1 MSILGCTIVLGAV
14 GAGSVH
20 AAGTPSQAA
29 LPPASP
35 PGAVKLSDE
44 QLVTRWAYPERRAA
58 VYSRPSGKAR
68 TVARLRLLTEDKFPE
83 LYVALSR
90 WVDPRATRGSG
101 SASRS
106 ARTASRAGSGRTRS
120 APSPSTTG

>member
-1 MSILGCTIVLGAV
+1 MRGRRVLSILGCTIVLGAV

-35 PGAVKLSDE
+35 PGASDA
-44 QLVTRWAYPERRAA
+44 LRRAHRHALGLSRAPRA

-68 TVARLRLLTEDKFPE
+68 KVARLRLLTEDKFPE
-83 LYVALSR
+83 LYLALSR
-90 WVDPRATRGSG
+90 WVDPQGNRGSG
-101 SASRS
+101 SASP
-106 ARTASRAGSGRTRS
+106 S
-120 APSPSTTG
+120 APTA